1 MPDSQQPPTGGP
13 AYNARDLDA
22 VLSGERYGLP
32 EALRPVAGAM
42 SALRAG
48 PVYGELSGEAAARAM
63 FRTAVPLL
71 TVPGTWAAEAEH
83 GTVTAR
89 TLVLAPPGRGQP
101 RRSRHRRRR
110 GTGTSATRWLAVA
123 ATGATA
129 VAVVAIAV
137 GLTGVLPDSIRQL
150 GNLGQRSASA
160 SASASRTG
168 HSTASQRV
176 DGGAS
181 REPSLRQA
189 PAPSSGA
196 QGLPVL
202 CRDYYS
208 FFTHPEPKSS
218 YPAEAALGAKLN
230 ALVGGSAKA
239 FGRCQAY
246 LGNLYLNTLPGTS
259 PTSPPGL
266 YSVGPGPT
274 AKPKSNPGAG
284 TYSKRTLPGE
294 VMERSRGS
302 VTAITPKATAR
313 PTPMRA

>member
-1 MPDSQQPPTGGP
+1 MPVSQQPPTGGP

-32 EALRPVAGAM
+32 EALRPVAVTM

-48 PVYGELSGEAAARAM
+48 PVYGELAGEAAARAM
-63 FRTAVPLL
+63 FRTAVPSL
-71 TVPGTWAAEAEH
+71 TVPGPGAAKAEH

-110 GTGTSATRWLAVA
+110 GTATSAARWLTVA
-123 ATGATA
+123 ATGAA
-129 VAVVAIAV
+129 VVAVVAVAV
-137 GLTGVLPDSIRQL
+137 GLTGALPDSIKQL

-160 SASASRTG
+160 SASAARTVY
-168 HSTASQRV
+168 SAATQRV

-181 REPSLRQA
+181 PEPSIKQA
-189 PAPSSGA
+189 PATHATSRAPHAA
-196 QGLPVL
+196 QALPAL

-208 FFTHPEPKSS
+208 FFTHPEPRSS

-230 ALVGGSAKA
+230 TLVGGPAKA

-246 LGNLYLNTLPGTS
+246 LGNLYLNAPPGTS
-259 PTSPPGL
+259 PTSPPGI
-266 YSVGPGPT
+266 YSVGPG
-274 AKPKSNPGAG
+274 
-284 TYSKRTLPGE
+284 
-294 VMERSRGS
+294 
-302 VTAITPKATAR
+302 ATAEPKPSPGSGNFGSGNSGSGNSGSGGSGPGR
-313 PTPMRA
+313 PEHH